1 MTDNDLDKYLEDI
14 GIDVDDEAQMAS
26 LPGGQDLVED
36 LPVADI
42 EMIIVDGDAQ
52 ERTESFL
59 VNLLLN
65 FDPAYAVEITRAE
78 ESEIQVDIFGG
89 DPGKIIGRGGRT
101 LAALEYLTNAV
112 LNRNEETSVRVNVD
126 VGGYKRRRDERL
138 RQNAR
143 KVAGRVR
150 KTGRPVELEPMSAA
164 ERRVIHITLAD
175 EPTVMSESTGE
186 GSHRRVVI
194 KPSEDRPR
202 FSGRGAPR

>member
-26 LPGGQDLVED
+26 LPEEQDLVED

-65 FDPAYAVEITRAE
+65 FDPAYAVEITRAD
-78 ESEIQVDIFGG
+78 ESEIQVEIFGG

-112 LNRNEETSVRVNVD
+112 LNRNEEASVRVNVD

-186 GSHRRVVI
+186 RSHRRVVI
-194 KPSEDRPR
+194 KPSED
-202 FSGRGAPR
+202 

>member
-26 LPGGQDLVED
+26 LPEEQDLVED

-65 FDPAYAVEITRAE
+65 FDPAYAVEITRAD
-78 ESEIQVDIFGG
+78 ESEIQVEIFGG

-112 LNRNEETSVRVNVD
+112 LNRNEEASVRVNVD

-194 KPSEDRPR
+194 KPSE
-202 FSGRGAPR
+202 G

>member
-26 LPGGQDLVED
+26 LPEEQDLVED

-65 FDPAYAVEITRAE
+65 FDPAYAGEITRAD
-78 ESEIQVDIFGG
+78 ESEIQVEIFGG

-112 LNRNEETSVRVNVD
+112 LNRNEEASVRVNVD

-194 KPSEDRPR
+194 KPSED
-202 FSGRGAPR
+202 